1 VKRTIPLFRP
11 AAASQP
17 MAARL
22 GQLCADVL
30 QSGVYILGPQV
41 EALEMRLS
49 GLLKGRETVAVGSGS
64 EALLLA
70 FQSLGI
76 GSAGGGAAQDEVL
89 LPSYTFVA
97 CAEAVL
103 AAGAR
108 PVFVDSAADDFL
120 PPLPHFR
127 AARTPR
133 TRAVLAVGLFGD
145 PTGLPELAAYCR
157 GERLHLIEDVAQ
169 CLGAHIGNAAG
180 RIEPAGSWGDAAAM
194 SFYPTKTLGG
204 AGDAGAL
211 AFRDPRHAQRARL
224 LRNHGWHDGLHH
236 CLGHNSRM
244 DELQAC
250 LLNAA
255 LDDFPAAMA
264 RRRAIAARYLAAW
277 SDCPMRLPRDAPGHA
292 WNYFVV
298 ALPGRR
304 ERDRFAARLAAAGI
318 ATRIYYERPLHRHE
332 ALRAW
337 RGAHALPHSEQLS
350 DRSLALPL
358 YPMLGD
364 DEVDYVIRVV
374 RQAAV
379 EDADAGRRGDRCD
392 FS

>member
-1 VKRTIPLFRP
+1 MKTTIPLFRS
-11 AAASQP
+11 AVASEP

-22 GQLCADVL
+22 GRLCAEVL
-30 QSGVYILGPQV
+30 HSGVYILGPQV
-41 EALEMRLS
+41 HTLETRLS
-49 GLLKGRETVAVGSGS
+49 ELLAGRETVAVGSGS

-70 FQSLGI
+70 FKTLGI
-76 GSAGGGAAQDEVL
+76 GSAGGGTAQDEVL

-97 CAEAVL
+97 CAEAVI

-120 PPLPHFR
+120 PSLVHFR
-127 AARTPR
+127 EARTPR

-145 PTGLPELAAYCR
+145 PSGLPELAAYCR
-157 GERLHLIEDVAQ
+157 GEHLHLIEDVAQ
-169 CLGAHIGNAAG
+169 CLGARTGDAAG
-180 RIEPAGSWGDAAAM
+180 GTEPAGTWGDAAAM

-224 LRNHGWHDGLHH
+224 LRNHGWRDGRHH

-255 LDDFPAAMA
+255 LDDFPAAIA

-277 SDCPMRLPRDAPGHA
+277 SNGPMRLPRDAAGHA

-298 ALPGRR
+298 ALPGQR
-304 ERDRFAARLAAAGI
+304 ERDRLAARLAESGI
-318 ATRIYYERPLHRHE
+318 ATRVYYEQPLHRHE

-337 RGAHALPHSEQLS
+337 CGARALPHSEKLS
-350 DRSLALPL
+350 ACSLALPL
-358 YPMLGD
+358 YPMLD
-364 DEVDYVIRVV
+364 DEEVEYVIRVV

-379 EDADAGRRGDRCD
+379 
-392 FS
+392 

>member
-1 VKRTIPLFRP
+1 MKKTIPLFRS
-11 AAASQP
+11 AAASEP

-41 EALEMRLS
+41 QALETRLS

-70 FQSLGI
+70 FKSLGI
-76 GSAGGGAAQDEVL
+76 GSAGGGSAQDEVL
-89 LPSYTFVA
+89 LASYTFVA
-97 CAEAVL
+97 CAEAVI

-120 PPLPHFR
+120 PPLAHFR
-127 AARTPR
+127 EARTPR

-157 GERLHLIEDVAQ
+157 GEQLHLIEDVAQ
-169 CLGAHIGNAAG
+169 CLGARTGDTTG
-180 RIEPAGSWGDAAAM
+180 RTEPAGTWGDATAM

-224 LRNHGWHDGLHH
+224 LRNHGWRDGRHH

-255 LDDFPAAMA
+255 LDDFPAAIA

-277 SDCPMRLPRDAPGHA
+277 SDCPMRLPRDAAGHA

-304 ERDRFAARLAAAGI
+304 ERDRLAARLAESGI
-318 ATRIYYERPLHRHE
+318 ATRIYYEQPLHRHE

-337 RGAHALPHSEQLS
+337 RGARALPHSEQLS

-364 DEVDYVIRVV
+364 DEVEYVIGAV

-379 EDADAGRRGDRCD
+379 ENAGAGRHGDRCD
-392 FS
+392 FR